1 MELTP
6 TFNHHRFYT
15 HHFIGY
21 RIGVIIE
28 QFKYYL
34 NSTGGIYLSQ
44 MAAVIAKKSTSNRL
58 EHLTPGKLK
67 MDRLQSMLPE
77 I

>member
-1 MELTP
+1 
-6 TFNHHRFYT
+6 
-15 HHFIGY
+15 
-21 RIGVIIE
+21 VIIE

-34 NSTGGIYLSQ
+34 NSTGEIYLSQ
-44 MAAVIAKKSTSNRL
+44 MAAFIAKKSTSNRL